1 MDFASS
7 FVHSDNLPEE
17 IGFGTLGTN
26 RIGKTCNVLTALDS
40 VSRPKDSREV
50 PGFQQE

>member
-7 FVHSDNLPEE
+7 FVYLDNLPEA

-26 RIGKTCNVLTALDS
+26 RIGKTCKSSAHWE
-40 VSRPKDSREV
+40 RH
-50 PGFQQE
+50 G